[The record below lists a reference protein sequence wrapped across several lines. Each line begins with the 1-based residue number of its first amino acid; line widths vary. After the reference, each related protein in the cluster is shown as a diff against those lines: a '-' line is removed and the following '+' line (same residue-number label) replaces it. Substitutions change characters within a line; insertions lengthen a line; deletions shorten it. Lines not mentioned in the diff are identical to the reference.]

1 MNIALWIAQGLL
13 AVDFIVHGWVMWF
26 PSRTLPMGLPY
37 IQDLPTGFRRFIGT
51 AEILAGIGLIL
62 PGLTGILPW
71 LTLLAAIGIIILML
85 CAIVYN
91 FRRKDYN
98 EIKINLLQIALA
110 VFVVIGRLVLV
121 PLYY

>member
-13 AVDFIVHGWVMWF
+13 AVDFVVHGWMMWF
-26 PSRTLPMGLPY
+26 PSGTLPMGLPY
-37 IQDLPTGFRRFIGT
+37 IQDIPTSFRRFIGA
-51 AEILAGIGLIL
+51 AEILAGVALIL

-71 LTLLAAIGIIILML
+71 LTPLAAIGIIILML

-91 FRRKDYN
+91 IRRKDYN

-110 VFVVIGRLVLV
+110 VFVVIGRLFLV